1 MGRLPKFLRVGS
13 RLVLEILPSI
23 AATVIGGYLL
33 AQFHFGRA
41 AEPATAPTPS
51 AQAAATSEEPTVS
64 EDRAAMRQVLKE
76 RREKPEQPAQVRP
89 IAMPVTASAAAAASV
104 PPPPVKA
111 PAVTAA
117 IPMGMDSISPREPV
131 ARLAIAPSRPR
142 GRDRDR
148 RRPRRRRPMPK
159 KAEVY
164 VPAPPPGLPPA
175 PARGMDAPTVIVPS
189 MATATEPPAASPNAP
204 QAAPAEPARHGPV
217 GVVFSTFSN
226 FVGHAANA
234 TGHTVN
240 WVIDLP
246 GKAISVGGRA
256 IGVTRRR
263 RRHRRGRSPDIVAQ
277 ARCGGAAH
285 AVRARRYFVGKHAI
299 VSNA

>member
-1 MGRLPKFLRVGS
+1 MGRLPRLFGVGS
-13 RLVLEILPSI
+13 SWMLEILPSV
-23 AATVIGGYLL
+23 AALVIGGYLL

-41 AEPATAPTPS
+41 TEPATAPTPS

-89 IAMPVTASAAAAASV
+89 IAMPVTASTAAAASV

-117 IPMGMDSISPREPV
+117 IPMGMDSISPREPM
-131 ARLAIAPSRPR
+131 ARPAIAPSRPAVVTAPP
-142 GRDRDR
+142 GPP
-148 RRPRRRRPMPK
+148 RPD
-159 KAEVY
+159 AEEGEVY

-204 QAAPAEPARHGPV
+204 QAAPTEPHGPV
-217 GVVFSTFSN
+217 GVVFSTVSS

-234 TGHTVN
+234 TGNTVD

-246 GKAISVGGRA
+246 GKAISAGGRV
-256 IGVTRRR
+256 IGVTPPPPPP
-263 RRHRRGRSPDIVAQ
+263 SP
-277 ARCGGAAH
+277 RP
-285 AVRARRYFVGKHAI
+285 F
-299 VSNA
+299 S